1 MATTVTAADLTVT
14 ISESYELNGV
24 PYGNTPSTT
33 FSAKGKVIQR
43 VMNIATTFTDIFH
56 TASADGRGTIVT
68 ADWAYF
74 RITNLDDTN
83 YLRLRFYDGGNS
95 IFVLVEAGGS
105 FFMMNPDMAV
115 FEGGTT
121 FTSFNDITQIAAQ
134 APIEACDVE
143 VLMVTS

>member
-1 MATTVTAADLTVT
+1 MATTVEQADLTVT
-14 ISESYELNGV
+14 ITESYDLNGV
-24 PYGNTPSTT
+24 SYGNRPTKTFTT
-33 FSAKGKVIQR
+33 QGEVIQR
-43 VMNIATTFTDIFH
+43 VMSIDTSFTDIFY
-56 TASADGRGTIVT
+56 TSTVDGRGQVVL

-143 VLMVTS
+143 VLMVNS

>member
-43 VMNIATTFTDIFH
+43 VMNIATTFTDIFY
-56 TASADGRGTIVT
+56 TSTVDGRGQIVA

-83 YLRLRFYDGGNS
+83 YMRLRLYNGADSQFLKLS
-95 IFVLVEAGGS
+95 AGQS
-105 FFMMNPDMAV
+105 FFLMNASIDIDS
-115 FEGGTT
+115 EGTT
-121 FTSFNDITQIAAQ
+121 FNAFGDITQIAAS
-134 APIEACDVE
+134 APNAPCDVE